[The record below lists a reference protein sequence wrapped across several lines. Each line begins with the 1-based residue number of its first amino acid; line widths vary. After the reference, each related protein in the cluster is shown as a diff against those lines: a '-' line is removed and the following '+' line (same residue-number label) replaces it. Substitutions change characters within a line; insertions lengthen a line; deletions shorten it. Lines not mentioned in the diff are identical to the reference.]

1 MIQTHRFDQDDK
13 VELVYIQDS
22 SCNKKK
28 KWVLIRPMA
37 GPASSSATIYAVK
50 EELCYSSQMDRLFSS
65 VIMDFWMHGEIS
77 SLLITNKDSGR
88 NHK

>member
-1 MIQTHRFDQDDK
+1 
-13 VELVYIQDS
+13 
-22 SCNKKK
+22 
-28 KWVLIRPMA
+28 MA
-37 GPASSSATIYAVK
+37 GPASSSTTIYAVK

-88 NHK
+88 NHKQKTTQNYQVWNLNLVKFYF